1 MWRQNRL
8 SHFHETQVPSMKG
21 KRQNQVKSRVASVAA
36 SRWTTTKGLP
46 FPLGPTRLAEE
57 GACALYS
64 RQAQCATVLLYTI
77 NDVINPVFEYRF
89 VYLKNKIGR
98 FWHCCIPFGK
108 IQGATYYAYRVDGPA
123 PSGRPGWHPFDRD
136 RILLELYAK
145 FVFFPTAFERLAG
158 TRLGSNAGKAPP
170 GVLAGDSEH
179 FDWQGHRGPRH
190 EGDTVIYEP
199 HIGGL
204 TRNPNSGI
212 RDEVRSSIAGLV
224 EEIPYSKD
232 LGITVVELMPVFQ
245 YDPIEDHY
253 RRYMPL
259 YFFTPHHGYFSNH
272 TVQEQH
278 NEVPVGFKWFVDGPL
293 DASQGFGSE
302 EHAGAS
308 FNCLNGSIRTAER
321 DDTIPAPLSAEI
333 TAKMGRDSGE
343 LYSELA
349 HELGEPVYD
358 RVETPAKVEQKHRL
372 AQLSPLQITSA
383 EMAGEKIRKNL
394 AHAPG
399 KRRSHRWHESSDGER
414 LLCSASVRHRGH
426 LHNPCGEFHNVD
438 HLRRILEEAQVLVED
453 TLAVWRRFSMFITKP
468 TLKE

>member
-21 KRQNQVKSRVASVAA
+21 KRQNQVKRRVASVAA

-46 FPLGPTRLAEE
+46 LPLGPTRLA
-57 GACALYS
+57 CALYF
-64 RQAQCATVLLYTI
+64 RQAQCAAVWLYTI

-89 VYLKNKIGR
+89 DYLKNKIGR

-136 RILLELYAK
+136 RILLERYAK
-145 FVFFPTAFERLAG
+145 SVFFPTAFERLAG
-158 TRLGSNAGKAPP
+158 TRLGSNAGKAPT

-199 HIGGL
+199 HIGGF
-204 TRNPNSGI
+204 TRNPNSG
-212 RDEVRSSIAGLV
+212 VRNETHGTFADLV
-224 EEIPYSKD
+224 EEISYSRD

-245 YDPIEDHY
+245 YDPSEGHY
-253 RRYMPL
+253 RGYMPL
-259 YFFTPHHGYFSNH
+259 NFFSPHHGYFSKH

-278 NEVPVGFKWFVDGPL
+278 NEVQDRFKWFVDGPL
-293 DASQGFGSE
+293 DASQSFGGE
-302 EHAGAS
+302 VQAGAS
-308 FNCLNGSIRTAER
+308 FDCLNGSIRTGDR
-321 DDTIPAPLSAEI
+321 DGTTPAPLSAEI
-333 TAKMGRDSGE
+333 AAKMGRDPGE

-358 RVETPAKVEQKHRL
+358 RIETPAKAEQKHRL

-383 EMAGEKIRKNL
+383 ELAGEKIRKIL
-394 AHAPG
+394 AHVPG
-399 KRRSHRWHESSDGER
+399 KRRTHRWLESSDGER
-414 LLCSASVRHRGH
+414 LLCGASVRHRGH
-426 LHNPCGEFHNVD
+426 LHNPCGEFHCVD
-438 HLRRILEEAQVLVED
+438 HLCRILGEAQVMVED

-468 TLKE
+468 T